1 MKMRQWLVIV
11 VLAVLS
17 FSASSQWYETQ
28 GQAFILNN
36 DKAAARTQAMENAL
50 KKALL
55 VAGASVSSVQ
65 QVVNGLLL
73 QDELSI
79 RASGSVNSIEIVDE
93 THSGDQVNITIRA
106 DIFPQEKQCFSAD
119 FKKSLLLTKSNLLHR
134 EQANIG
140 EIYGLDA
147 MLMKLLSKKLKADS
161 QYISTKLA
169 LKNKTNFSRLNR
181 SLAYE
186 EIKALSMSLADLTD
200 SQYILFTEIADLS
213 FANENNNQWQFWQE
227 NIYDR
232 HLGLSFYLY
241 NGING
246 EMILE
251 KQYQRKAPWTFGR
264 RQSVDLTGGDFWQSS
279 YGRMTEQ
286 TLNEFI
292 RLLDEN
298 MMCEPTRG
306 KIVKVSGNELIF
318 NLGSQH
324 GVKIGDEF
332 SLLHLN
338 NFEANNGK
346 QYAGFNVSSYKVKVT
361 QVNRQS
367 AHASTTDEH
376 LLGNIQVDDL
386 VVRY

>member
-1 MKMRQWLVIV
+1 MRQWLVIFALV
-11 VLAVLS
+11 VSS
-17 FSASSQWYETQ
+17 FSVNSQWYETQ
-28 GQAFILNN
+28 GQAFILDN
-36 DKAAARTQAMENAL
+36 DKATARTQAMENAL

-93 THSGDQVNITIRA
+93 SYSGNQVNITIRA

-119 FKKSLLLTKSNLLHR
+119 FSKSLLLTKSNLIHR

-140 EIYGLDA
+140 EIYALDA
-147 MLMKLLSKKLKADS
+147 MLMKVLSKKLKSDS
-161 QYISTKLA
+161 QYIKTKLA
-169 LKNKTNFSRLNR
+169 LKNKTNFSRLNQ

-186 EIKALSMSLADLTD
+186 EIKALSMSLANLTD

-264 RQSVDLTGGDFWQSS
+264 RQVVDLAGRDFWQSH
-279 YGRMTEQ
+279 YGLMTEQ
-286 TLNEFI
+286 TLNEFV

-306 KIVKVSGNELIF
+306 KIVKVSGNELTF

-338 NFEANNGK
+338 NFEADNGK

-367 AHASTTDEH
+367 ASATTTDDH
-376 LLGNIQVDDL
+376 LLGNIQVNDL

>member
-1 MKMRQWLVIV
+1 MRQWLVIFA
-11 VLAVLS
+11 LAASS
-17 FSASSQWYETQ
+17 FSVNGQWYETQ

-36 DKAAARTQAMENAL
+36 DKATARTQAMENAL

-79 RASGSVNSIEIVDE
+79 RASGSVNSIEVVDE
-93 THSGDQVNITIRA
+93 VHSGDQVNITIRA

-119 FKKSLLLTKSNLLHR
+119 FKKSLLLTKSNLIHR
-134 EQANIG
+134 EQANVG
-140 EIYGLDA
+140 EIYALDS
-147 MLMKLLSKKLKADS
+147 MLMKVLSNKIKTDS
-161 QYISTKLA
+161 QYIKTRLA
-169 LKNKTNFSRLNR
+169 LKNKTSFSRLNQ

-213 FANENNNQWQFWQE
+213 FANSKNQWQFWQE

-264 RQSVDLTGGDFWQSS
+264 RQSVDLSGGDFWQSR
-279 YGRMTEQ
+279 YGLMTEQ
-286 TLNEFI
+286 TLNEFV

-306 KIVKVSGNELIF
+306 KIVKVSGNELTF

-338 NFEANNGK
+338 NFQADNGK

-361 QVNRQS
+361 RVNRQS
-367 AHASTTDEH
+367 ASASTSDDH
-376 LLGNIQVDDL
+376 LLGNIQVNDL